1 MDMFKEYGITK
12 EEVYD
17 VLENFDIYYNIQNM
31 DLQKIRNELSRIV
44 FMIDNEEIE
53 TEYNADDIF
62 NIIVVLERIEEDGLT
77 IEDFIK

>member
-31 DLQKIRNELSRIV
+31 DLQKIRTELSKIV